1 MRLMRRPLLLP
12 WLLGLALIV
21 VGPTLAAETPAAKS
35 PPAPAAAKARTP
47 KGPGPKGPAAKG
59 GGEKG
64 KGGQGEETPMHIIAN
79 SLEVDR
85 VKNVVIFSG
94 AVKATQGDSILY
106 CDQLRIYYTASPP
119 EGTPAEG
126 QSAPGAGG
134 APGAKGGA
142 PAAEAKSTASKPAGS
157 TGPPAG
163 GAPAA
168 KGSAPGA
175 AKPSGAEGGK
185 AAKAS
190 PLGEMGGEKIT
201 RIEAEGHVR
210 LVQEDKVAT
219 GNLAIY
225 YKDREEIV
233 LTGNPR
239 LWQGENTLQGERI
252 IYNLNEDKV
261 WAESSTK
268 KRVEAHLYP
277 GGKPAAEKGKAPAP
291 ARPGRKGVN
300 R

>member
-1 MRLMRRPLLLP
+1 MRLMRRSLLLS
-12 WLLGLALIV
+12 WLLCLALIV

-35 PPAPAAAKARTP
+35 PRAPAAAKAKTP
-47 KGPGPKGPAAKG
+47 KGPGPKGPVAKG

-64 KGGQGEETPMHIIAN
+64 KGGQGEENPMHIIAN

-94 AVKATQGDSILY
+94 AVKATQGESILY
-106 CDQLRIYYTASPP
+106 CDQLRIYYTAAPP

-126 QSAPGAGG
+126 QGAPGAGG
-134 APGAKGGA
+134 APGATGGA
-142 PAAEAKSTASKPAGS
+142 PAAKPKGTASK
-157 TGPPAG
+157 PAG

-168 KGSAPGA
+168 KGSAPGT
-175 AKPSGAEGGK
+175 AKPPGTEGGK

-190 PLGEMGGEKIT
+190 PLGDMGGEKIS

-219 GNLAIY
+219 GDLAIY

-261 WAESSTK
+261 WAESSPK
-268 KRVEAHLYP
+268 KRVEAHLHP

-291 ARPGRKGVN
+291 APGRPGRKGVN